1 MVSEARSGQAKR
13 EKEEGKGESKEDG
26 DDRKRRRGNGRYF
39 KSCMRRVGGAG
50 RQQ

>member
-26 DDRKRRRGNGRYF
+26 RGSQTSVREW
-39 KSCMRRVGGAG
+39 KIL
-50 RQQ
+50 